1 MARKQMNSKQA
12 AGWLWLAL
20 IIGLIFAVTVAA
32 MTDQWWWSTV
42 GLLGGAA
49 LAGWVTQRPARRVR
63 FRGFGVR
70 SRPAGCARTC
80 PMGPASHHVAKVIRR
95 ATPSAR

>member
-12 AGWLWLAL
+12 AGWLWLPL

-49 LAGWVTQRPARRVR
+49 LAGWVTQGWFAAR
-63 FRGFGVR
+63 F
-70 SRPAGCARTC
+70 
-80 PMGPASHHVAKVIRR
+80 
-95 ATPSAR
+95 